1 MFPGQGA
8 GLRVRLPPP
17 STKGPALPPSALHPL
32 AGVLRPSKSLS
43 PCPPVSMYRSLMV
56 LASGGWA
63 MGDIPHKGPLFS
75 PKAPGRQVRA
85 GHRQPLRRKMKAPP
99 SSPRPPLAFTLWRL
113 GSLMKPVAQRAL
125 HRAHRGRV
133 RAETPLAQE
142 PGKRKISETG
152 EALLGAC
159 FLKISPQDHGK
170 HLGLSFCEKSGASPL
185 HDGFSPQ
192 LLWGYKRIRATFR
205 AGLLGPRLQHHPP
218 SPVP

>member
-133 RAETPLAQE
+133 RAETPPSTRAWEEEDLGNWEGPSGSLLSQNKSSR
-142 PGKRKISETG
+142 PRKTFG
-152 EALLGAC
+152 PF
-159 FLKISPQDHGK
+159 FL
-170 HLGLSFCEKSGASPL
+170 
-185 HDGFSPQ
+185 
-192 LLWGYKRIRATFR
+192 
-205 AGLLGPRLQHHPP
+205 
-218 SPVP
+218 